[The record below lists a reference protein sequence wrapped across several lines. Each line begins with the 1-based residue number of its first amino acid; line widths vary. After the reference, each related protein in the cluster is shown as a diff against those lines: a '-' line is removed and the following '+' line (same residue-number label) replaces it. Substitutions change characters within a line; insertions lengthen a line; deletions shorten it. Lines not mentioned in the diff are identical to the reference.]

1 MRIGFIK
8 NDLRSHLVSA
18 TRNYLTRRY
27 GRQVEVTREVA
38 EAIVRAILT
47 DLGHPLA
54 SFFTSDLPDRK
65 SLAALKVILRNR
77 DNLKKFVVRQ
87 ILVWWAERVEFLRAE
102 IRKLPVYD
110 PDSFLKLWGKA
121 DRRLKGHA
129 VEIAFT
135 YRVVPTQSIVED
147 VHELYELV
155 RPVLKYV
162 SDEDRERFSAD
173 VLEHNNV
180 RIISWL
186 WTPADYLDGTDIVIE
201 IVSERRTSRVSIDL
215 ASYDVYRRKIE
226 NGSRAGAV
234 IRMLRNGTFDVSGLK
249 RWLERANNKQTVN
262 FEWLSANVRKV
273 TAHAEMHHNE
283 LYNETYNNGGEK

>member
-18 TRNYLTRRY
+18 TRNYLTKRY

-38 EAIVRAILT
+38 EAAVRAILT

-54 SFFTSDLPDRK
+54 SFFASDLPDRR

-87 ILVWWAERVEFLRAE
+87 ILIWWAERVEFIRTEL
-102 IRKLPVYD
+102 RKLPEYN
-110 PDSFLKLWGKA
+110 PDSFLRLWGKA

-135 YRVVPTQSIVED
+135 YRVVPTESIVED

-173 VLEHNNV
+173 VLEHENV
-180 RIISWL
+180 KIISWL

-201 IVSERRTSRVSIDL
+201 IVGERRTSRVSIDL
-215 ASYDVYRRKIE
+215 ASYDMYRRKIE

-234 IRMLRNGTFDVSGLK
+234 IRMLRDGTFDVSGLK
-249 RWLERANNKQTVN
+249 RWLERANNKQN
-262 FEWLSANVRKV
+262 IDFDWLSMNVRKA
-273 TAHAEMHHNE
+273 TAHAEKFHSE
-283 LYNETYNNGGEK
+283 FYNETYNNGGE